1 MRFRSR
7 RTLVT
12 AAITA
17 AAITVVAGGAT
28 ALAESGSGSAGAAPQ
43 ASMTD
48 IALLGPVTVAVPVGS
63 VEDCGPLPGDPG
75 GGPLAGV
82 AEYLG
87 LSAAELKNELGSGKS
102 LAEIATAHG
111 KSVDGLK
118 QAVLDAAKKDLDRE
132 VAEGDLTAEQEQTI
146 LSQLRNGLD
155 DFVNGKDGL
164 RIKIEAKGAGPD
176 LALGGPF
183 ETAADYLGLSVDQL
197 TDELRAGKSL
207 AEIASAHGKSVSGL
221 KQKLI
226 DAATADIEKAVT
238 KLMNQKG
245 LPEPSCVEKVSAFA
259 APDTP

>member
-28 ALAESGSGSAGAAPQ
+28 ALAESGSGSAGAAPP
-43 ASMTD
+43 ASMTG
-48 IALLGPVTVAVPVGS
+48 IALLGPVTVAAPVGS
-63 VEDCGPLPGDPG
+63 IEDCGPLPGKPGDPFG
-75 GGPLAGV
+75 GV
-82 AEYLG
+82 AEYVG
-87 LSAAELKNELGSGKS
+87 LSAAELKNELGGGKS

-132 VAEGDLTAEQEQTI
+132 VADGDLTAEQEQTI

>member
-28 ALAESGSGSAGAAPQ
+28 ALAESGSGSAGSGPPAP
-43 ASMTD
+43 MTD
-48 IALLGPVTVAVPVGS
+48 IALLGPVTVAAPVGS
-63 VEDCGPLPGDPG
+63 IEDCGPLPRKPGDPFG
-75 GGPLAGV
+75 VV

-118 QAVLDAAKKDLDRE
+118 QAVLDAAKTDLDRE
-132 VAEGDLTAEQEQTI
+132 VADGDLTAEQEQTI

-164 RIKIEAKGAGPD
+164 RIKIEARGAGPD

-197 TDELRAGKSL
+197 TEELRAGKSL

-238 KLMNQKG
+238 ELMNQKG

-259 APDTP
+259 APNTR